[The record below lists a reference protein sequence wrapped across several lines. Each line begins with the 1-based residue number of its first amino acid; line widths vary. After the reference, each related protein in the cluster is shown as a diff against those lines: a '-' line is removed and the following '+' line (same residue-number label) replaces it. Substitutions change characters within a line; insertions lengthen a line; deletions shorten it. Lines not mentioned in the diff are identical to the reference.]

1 MDDPSIGLRQPTA
14 VEASAFEAAAHY
26 PRLKPALAASAKDT
40 EAALDAILPAPGGRH
55 ARVQE
60 AMRYAIFAGGKRLR
74 PFLALESAALFGAPR
89 ARALRTAAAIEAL
102 HTYSLVH
109 DDLPAM
115 DDDDLRRGLPTAHRK
130 FDEAT
135 AILAGDALLTIAFE
149 ILADPATHPSGE
161 VRSRLVARLAR
172 AGGSD
177 GMIGGQMMDIEA
189 PNANLAPDEV
199 IDLQRRKTGAL
210 FEFSCVSGALLGE
223 RPAGD
228 VAALETY
235 ARAFGLAF
243 QIADDLIDVLGSAES
258 AGKQVGKDQA
268 LGKATLIGIW
278 GIEGARAEVRRLA
291 ETASEALAGFG
302 PAADNLRALPYYLLD
317 RDS

>member
-1 MDDPSIGLRQPTA
+1 MDDPSLTLRRTA
-14 VEASAFEAAAHY
+14 AFDAVAHY
-26 PRLKPALAASAKDT
+26 PRLKAALAASAHDV
-40 EAALDAILPAPGGRH
+40 EATLDAVLPPPAGRQ

-89 ARALRTAAAIEAL
+89 GQALRTAAAVEAL

-115 DDDDLRRGLPTAHRK
+115 DDDDLRRGRPTTHRR

-149 ILADPATHPSGE
+149 ILADPATHPAGE
-161 VRSRLVARLAR
+161 VRAQLVSRLAQ

-177 GMIGGQMMDIEA
+177 GMIGGQMIDIEA
-189 PNANLAPDEV
+189 PNLKLEPDDV

-210 FEFSCVSGALLGE
+210 FEFSCVSGGLLAQQGAAE
-223 RPAGD
+223 I
-228 VAALETY
+228 AALETY

-278 GIEGARAEVRRLA
+278 GVEGAQAQVRALA
-291 ETASEALAGFG
+291 ETASEALAAYG
-302 PAADNLRALPYYLLD
+302 PAADNLRALPFYLLD